1 MEVKKYVLPL
11 LLMNNIEF
19 HFEDIV
25 IPDFNPEFFR
35 LWITNIVELHQKKIG
50 ELNYIFCSDDY
61 ILDIN
66 KQHLNHDYYTDI
78 ITFNYNVGDVVSGD
92 VFISYDTIISNAL
105 EFSNGSVVDEL
116 DRVVIHGVLHLI
128 GFNDKTDKDQLE
140 MTKQEDASLVLRD
153 IVSRETK

>member
-1 MEVKKYVLPL
+1 MEEEKYVLPL

-35 LWITNIVELHQKKIG
+35 LWIMKVTKCHNKSIG

-66 KQHLNHDYYTDI
+66 KEHLNHDYYTDI
-78 ITFNYNVGDVVSGD
+78 ITFNYNVDETISGD
-92 VFISYDTIISNAL
+92 VFISYDTIKSNAM
-105 EFSNGSVVDEL
+105 EFSNGSVNDEL
-116 DRVVIHGVLHLI
+116 ERVVIHGVLHLI
-128 GFNDKTDKDQLE
+128 GFNDKTDVDQKE
-140 MTKQEDASLVLRD
+140 MTKQEDVALSWRED
-153 IVSRETK
+153 VSRETK

>member
-25 IPDFNPEFFR
+25 IPDFNPEFFC
-35 LWITNIVELHQKKIG
+35 LWISDIVELHQKEIG

-66 KQHLNHDYYTDI
+66 KQHLNHDYFTDI
-78 ITFNYNVGDVVSGD
+78 ITFNYNVGDVISGD
-92 VFISYDTIISNAL
+92 VFISYDTIKSNAL

-128 GFNDKTDKDQLE
+128 GFNDKTDEDQIE
-140 MTKQEDASLVLRD
+140 MTKQEDASLVLRES
-153 IVSRETK
+153 VSRETK

>member
-1 MEVKKYVLPL
+1 MVGKYVLPL
-11 LLMNNIEF
+11 LLMNNIDF

-35 LWITNIVELHQKKIG
+35 LWINVIVNQFDKNVG
-50 ELNYIFCSDDY
+50 ELNYIFCSDEY

-78 ITFNYNVGDVVSGD
+78 ITFNYNEGDKINGD
-92 VFISYDTIISNAL
+92 VFISYDTIKSNAV
-105 EFSNGSVVDEL
+105 EYSNGNLRNEL

-128 GFNDKTDKDQLE
+128 GFNDKSDEEQLE
-140 MTKQEDASLVLRD
+140 MTRQEDAALLKRD
-153 IVSRETK
+153 DVSRETN

>member
-1 MEVKKYVLPL
+1 
-11 LLMNNIEF
+11 MNNIDF

-35 LWITNIVELHQKKIG
+35 LWINVIVNQFDKNVG
-50 ELNYIFCSDDY
+50 ELNYIFCSDEY

-78 ITFNYNVGDVVSGD
+78 ITFNYNEGDKINGD
-92 VFISYDTIISNAL
+92 VFISYDTIKSNAV
-105 EFSNGSVVDEL
+105 EYSNGNLRNEL

-128 GFNDKTDKDQLE
+128 GFNDKSDEEQLE
-140 MTKQEDASLVLRD
+140 MTRQEDAALLKRD
-153 IVSRETK
+153 DVSRETN